1 MFDLTYF
8 QSRVEQAV
16 GLLHRDLEVG
26 AGGLAGYADRKFR
39 QRLNTQRSIRPSA
52 HQVETGR
59 CVLTMR
65 PAALRASK
73 AAIRASMSRSSAS
86 RSGLRQFNHPSAFTL

>member
-1 MFDLTYF
+1 M
-8 QSRVEQAV
+8 
-16 GLLHRDLEVG
+16 GLLHRDLEIG
-26 AGGLAGYADRKFR
+26 ASGLAGYADRKFR
-39 QRLNTQRSIRPSA
+39 QRLKA